1 MLVTAVGSN
10 CFILSLLLDTETKEK
25 DISIKRKPAELTFQK
40 NNISNLFSLKL
51 IQIIIF
57 FPKGIPISTLLFLL
71 LTISYYI
78 VQHLAVSFIQL
89 LRFSITIF
97 TITFAIPILIS

>member
-10 CFILSLLLDTETKEK
+10 CFILSLLLDIETKVK
-25 DISIKRKPAELTFQK
+25 DISIKRKSTELTIQK

-57 FPKGIPISTLLFLL
+57 FQKVYQFLLFFSFFLQFHILL
-71 LTISYYI
+71 CSIQQ
-78 VQHLAVSFIQL
+78 VVSFNYL
-89 LRFSITIF
+89 DFR
-97 TITFAIPILIS
+97 